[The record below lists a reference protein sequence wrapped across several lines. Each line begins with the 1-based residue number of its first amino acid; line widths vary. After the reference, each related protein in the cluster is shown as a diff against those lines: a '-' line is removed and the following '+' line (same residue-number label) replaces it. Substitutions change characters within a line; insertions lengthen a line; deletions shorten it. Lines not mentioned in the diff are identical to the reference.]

1 MNLPDLYDYLTR
13 ARRDLWQ
20 TLEDA
25 REEVLSKNLLGGKR
39 FHCIKD
45 LVFHIA
51 EVEDGWIHGDL
62 LRVPGRRFALLGV
75 GGRSEARALPHLRAG
90 SDSPQESRL
99 RLRLVRAGLPEP
111 QVNLPT
117 PQPQPQGSTPVTTPA
132 PAPQTPPLAAYD
144 QQGFEGWKQGFLARK
159 GGARRADAARRDR
172 DPVRRCA
179 AQAYDGAS
187 SRREP
192 RGSRSRG

>member
-25 REEVLSKNLLGGKR
+25 REEVLSKNLLGAKR

-62 LRVPGRRFALLGV
+62 LRVSPVQDSFAYLQDHDFYADMPLGRLLEYWRAVEQDTLRHLPALVGDSQRVVTVEDWPPEHQRFRQEDLLWHVLLHEVRHTAQIAALLRTQGI
-75 GGRSEARALPHLRAG
+75 EP
-90 SDSPQESRL
+90 PQL
-99 RLRLVRAGLPEP
+99 DLLFY
-111 QVNLPT
+111 LPT
-117 PQPQPQGSTPVTTPA
+117 VPHTRQEA
-132 PAPQTPPLAAYD
+132 
-144 QQGFEGWKQGFLARK
+144 
-159 GGARRADAARRDR
+159 
-172 DPVRRCA
+172 
-179 AQAYDGAS
+179 
-187 SRREP
+187 
-192 RGSRSRG
+192 